1 MKQLISIF
9 VLSLLCVCVSS
20 WSADELV
27 NLAGTWILDAQNSDP
42 RPHPLPNLGAPQFGS
57 RGSDTDAAPRGSST
71 PASRDTRPDY
81 GLGGGGSDGGMRG
94 PARGPQ
100 SAIPSV
106 PMVIE
111 QIGTDLKISR
121 TSSAQGKEVPVTE
134 TYILDGAD
142 HTQTTQLPGSPDP
155 VKVVISAKPKKNS
168 VLVRI
173 LINNPTNKTEV
184 KREFLLSKDG
194 KTLTVKSSNK
204 TPMGEM
210 IQDQVYHKADRLLT
224 IDR

>member
-1 MKQLISIF
+1 MKQLISIL
-9 VLSLLCVCVSS
+9 VLSLLCVCVNT
-20 WSADELV
+20 WSADEVV

-42 RPHPLPNLGAPQFGS
+42 FPHPLPNLGAPQFGS

-71 PASRDTRPDY
+71 PASRDTKPDY
-81 GLGGGGSDGGMRG
+81 GSGGGRSDGGMRG
-94 PARGPQ
+94 FGRGPQ
-100 SAIPSV
+100 SATPSV

-111 QIGTDLKISR
+111 QNGTDLKISR
-121 TSSAQGKEVPVTE
+121 TSRVQGKEVPVTE

-142 HTQTTQLPGSPDP
+142 HAQTTQVSGSPDP
-155 VKVVISAKPKKNS
+155 VKGVTNAKPKKNS

-173 LINNPTNKTEV
+173 LINNPSNKTEV

-204 TPMGEM
+204 TQMGEM
-210 IQDQVYHKADRLLT
+210 IQDQVYRKAE
-224 IDR
+224 